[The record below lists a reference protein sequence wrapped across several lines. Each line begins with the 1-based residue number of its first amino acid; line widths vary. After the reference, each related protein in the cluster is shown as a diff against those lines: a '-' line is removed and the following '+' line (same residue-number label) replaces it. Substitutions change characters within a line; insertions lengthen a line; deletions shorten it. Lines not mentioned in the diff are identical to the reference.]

1 MPRPKGSKNHASR
14 IQLPSSP
21 PIPSVQSSTI
31 FNLHDEF
38 NWMKT
43 MMNNKGSRPKN
54 NEFSLEGDNNLIP
67 TSSPSDING
76 NHRVVVNPAVLRY
89 LAQNR
94 NTNYSCQTSKTNG
107 FLEKNLPMNP
117 QEDKDDSLFDNLL
130 KDFSTETDSL
140 ARASNELTELD
151 RFPHDDLCWD
161 VSACSTDYLTS
172 VRLAEW
178 ILTHQ
183 ETAKFETNLIVTNLS
198 C

>member
-14 IQLPSSP
+14 IQLASLPSIP
-21 PIPSVQSSTI
+21 PVQSSAI
-31 FNLHDEF
+31 CNLNDDF
-38 NWMKT
+38 SWMKT

-54 NEFSLEGDNNLIP
+54 TEVSLEEDNNWIP

-89 LAQNR
+89 LEQNR

-107 FLEKNLPMNP
+107 FLEKNLPINP

-130 KDFSTETDSL
+130 KDFSIETDSL
-140 ARASNELTELD
+140 ARAPNEPTELD
-151 RFPHDDLCWD
+151 RFSHDDLCWD

-183 ETAKFETNLIVTNLS
+183 EIAKLETNLIVTNLS
-198 C
+198 G